1 MSTFDSQ
8 SARALILQNVGRFI
22 ELNETQQSLY
32 LSLLKE
38 KRIRRK
44 EFLLQPGELTRY
56 EYFVVQGALKV
67 YTLDLHGKPHIS
79 MFAIEDY
86 WTGDMA
92 SFLTQQPS
100 SYFIEALEDTE
111 VLMISKENW
120 DRLFQIIPAF
130 ERFYRNLYQRSL
142 VSYVQ
147 RTNQGISQSAEE
159 RYQIFL
165 KKYPFLTNRISQKDL
180 AAYLGVTP
188 EYVSMMRNKL
198 SKK

>member
-1 MSTFDSQ
+1 MKIFDSQ
-8 SARALILQNVGRFI
+8 SAHALILKNVGRFI
-22 ELNETQQSLY
+22 ELDETQQSLY
-32 LSLLKE
+32 LSLFKE
-38 KRIRRK
+38 KQVRRK
-44 EFLLQPGELTRY
+44 DFLLQPGEITRY
-56 EYFVVQGALKV
+56 EYFVAKGALKV
-67 YTLDLHGKPHIS
+67 YTMDISGKPRVS
-79 MFAIEDY
+79 MFAIEDH

-100 SYFIEALEDTE
+100 NFFIEAIEDSE

-130 ERFYRNLYQRSL
+130 EKFYRNLYQRSL
-142 VSYVQ
+142 VSYIR
-147 RTNQGISQSAEE
+147 RTNQGISLSAEE

-165 KKYPFLTNRISQKDL
+165 KKHPSLINRISQKDL

-198 SKK
+198 SKE

>member
-1 MSTFDSQ
+1 MKTSDTK
-8 SARALILQNVGRFI
+8 SAHALILQNVGRFI
-22 ELNETQQSLY
+22 ELDEAQQDLYISLF
-32 LSLLKE
+32 KQ
-38 KRIRRK
+38 KRVRRK
-44 EFLLQPGELTRY
+44 DFLLQPGEITRY

-67 YTLDLHGKPHIS
+67 YTLDFHGKAHIS

-100 SYFIEALEDTE
+100 SYFIEALEDTV

-120 DRLFQIIPAF
+120 DKLFQILPAF

-142 VSYVQ
+142 VSYIK
-147 RTNQGISQSAEE
+147 RSNQGISLSAEE

-165 KKYPFLTNRISQKDL
+165 KKYPFLINRISQKDL

-188 EYVSMMRNKL
+188 EYVSMLRNKL
-198 SKK
+198 SKQ

>member
-1 MSTFDSQ
+1 MNTFDSQ
-8 SARALILQNVGRFI
+8 SAHALLLQNVGRFI
-22 ELNETQQSLY
+22 ELDETQQNLY
-32 LSLLKE
+32 LSLFKE

-44 EFLLQPGELTRY
+44 DFLLQPGEITRY

-67 YTLDLHGKPHIS
+67 YTLDLHGKPHVS

-130 ERFYRNLYQRSL
+130 EQFYRNLYQRSL
-142 VSYVQ
+142 VSYIQ
-147 RTNQGISQSAEE
+147 RTNQGISLSAEE
-159 RYQIFL
+159 RYHIFL
-165 KKYPFLTNRISQKDL
+165 KKYPFLINRISQKDL

-188 EYVSMMRNKL
+188 EYVSMLRNKL

>member
-1 MSTFDSQ
+1 
-8 SARALILQNVGRFI
+8 
-22 ELNETQQSLY
+22 
-32 LSLLKE
+32 
-38 KRIRRK
+38 
-44 EFLLQPGELTRY
+44 
-56 EYFVVQGALKV
+56 
-67 YTLDLHGKPHIS
+67 

-159 RYQIFL
+159 RYLDFVRDYREIEQRVPRYAL
-165 KKYPFLTNRISQKDL
+165 ASYLNMSQ
-180 AAYLGVTP
+180 
-188 EYVSMMRNKL
+188 EYL
-198 SKK
+198 SKIRKKLMS

>member
-8 SARALILQNVGRFI
+8 SAHALILQNVGRFI
-22 ELNETQQSLY
+22 ELNEAQQSLY

-44 EFLLQPGELTRY
+44 EFLLQPGEITRY
-56 EYFVVQGALKV
+56 EYFVVRGALKV
-67 YTLDLHGKPHIS
+67 YTLDMHGKPHIS

-159 RYQIFL
+159 RYHIFL